1 MRYSDIHGDAD
12 REAVVVLG
20 RTRGGVPWSGSVVAY
35 NAKGEPVWSF
45 NGSEVGGDPRS
56 GVTFLEATDT
66 SVTFDIIGTG
76 KDSGGALQSGN
87 SDFNL
92 AKGAD
97 GKPALS
103 LVSHTD

>member
-76 KDSGGALQSGN
+76 KDSGEHFRAATVTSTWPREPTA
-87 SDFNL
+87 SRR
-92 AKGAD
+92 
-97 GKPALS
+97 
-103 LVSHTD
+103 

>member
-12 REAVVVLG
+12 REAIIVLG

-35 NAKGEPVWSF
+35 NTKGEPVCSF

-56 GVTFLEATDT
+56 GVTFLEAT
-66 SVTFDIIGTG
+66 VTFDIIGTG

-97 GKPALS
+97 GKPALR